1 MLLHEDKIV
10 FEEILSAASESLGQT
25 LDIIEKDYYVTMI
38 LKLLSQQYDNVV
50 FKGGTSL
57 SKAFHVLSRFSEDID
72 ITFSE
77 HIGAPRRKK
86 LKNVVIAGISKTL
99 NMPILN
105 WDKLQSD
112 RDLNSYVF
120 DYQPI
125 SPLSGQLAAG
135 VKLETALGSY
145 AFPTVE
151 KTIDSYVF
159 QYLVNTERE
168 ETIEK
173 YNLQPFTMQVQAIE
187 RTFIDKVFALCDYY
201 LEGKSTRLSR
211 HLYDLYKLY
220 PQIVFNQELLDL
232 VTQVREHRS
241 KMNICPSA
249 KPEIDIK
256 QTIHD
261 ICASDYF
268 KADYESITT
277 YFISDFVP
285 YEAAKQCYVD
295 IANNLFTYTVKEASC
310 N

>member
-120 DYQPI
+120 
-125 SPLSGQLAAG
+125 
-135 VKLETALGSY
+135 
-145 AFPTVE
+145 PTVE

-173 YNLQPFTMQVQAIE
+173 YNLQPFTMQVRAIE

-201 LEGKSTRLSR
+201 LEGKSNRLSR

-285 YEAAKQCYVD
+285 YEVAKQRYLD